1 MVNPAL
7 TERGALLRSAET
19 IQQSVSG
26 NPSGQLAA
34 VRLKDLSMSRA
45 ASTTSLRNK
54 LRRFRRS
61 RRGSAAV
68 EFALVAPV
76 FFALL
81 FAIIETSLVF
91 FASQILETGIQDS
104 SRQLYTHQLQDSGL
118 STADQETA
126 FKNDLC
132 NSVKVLLSCPLD
144 VDVKFYPAGTAIT
157 ITDPID
163 ASGNYDNS
171 NLVFLLPPKSSSATV
186 VVRGFYQWPLFVTG
200 LGYNIANIGR
210 GSSNSKRLLA
220 ATAAFHVEPY

>member
-1 MVNPAL
+1 
-7 TERGALLRSAET
+7 
-19 IQQSVSG
+19 
-26 NPSGQLAA
+26 
-34 VRLKDLSMSRA
+34 MSPA
-45 ASTTSLRNK
+45 ASAASLRNK

-68 EFALVAPV
+68 EFAMVAPI

-91 FASQILETGIQDS
+91 FASQILESGIQDS
-104 SRQLYTHQLQDSGL
+104 SRQLYTHQLQDGGL
-118 STADQETA
+118 TLLQEEAA
-126 FKNDLC
+126 FKQDLC

-144 VDVKFYPAGTAIT
+144 VDVKFYPSGTPIT

-163 ASGNYDNS
+163 GSGNYDNT
-171 NLVFLLPPKSSSATV
+171 NLVFQLPPKNSSATV